1 MPRRVFK
8 HRPARFANSGF
19 SGLSRSRNAVSADG
33 LAMLLAQSSDLLSVL
48 DDQGCFVYASPSFRR
63 ILGRD
68 PRPLLGTPAAE
79 LLHPDDR
86 GLWLATG
93 ELAAAPLTLRLRH
106 ADGSWRWIE
115 LQRDPVPHENRQ
127 YSVQVGRDVSERF
140 VVENRRQYDTTRL
153 YHEAWQHTQH
163 LQMLAEATRAFAEVS
178 LDLGALLERIA
189 RHAATILGD
198 VGVIRLLSDDGVWL
212 DPVAVFHPERVPAL
226 WSAVQTKIVDLSAVL
241 GIEVAQ
247 SGKPLLIAS
256 TLDLLSES
264 VDPAFRAALERY
276 GIYSLLVVPL
286 RVQSQI
292 IGTLLLA
299 RGEPPRSYTRDD
311 QHFLEDI
318 ADRAALAISSALLY
332 AAERQA
338 RHAAERAAQR
348 TMQLQAVTAAL
359 AEALTPAQVS
369 DVIVREGVKAL
380 GADAGSI
387 YIRSDDGASLELL
400 TYIGYPDELQP
411 AHARVPIDA
420 QSPLNDAVHSR
431 ELVVAETVE
440 ALIGQWPRLARAQAI
455 TGDAAVAAAPLLVDQ
470 KVLGVIYMA
479 FRAPRQFNAEDR
491 ALLTTL
497 ARQCAQAFERSRLY
511 AAEQQARSAAQE
523 AVHLR
528 DAFLS
533 IASHE
538 LKTPVTALLGY
549 VDLLQRRA
557 LQNGAQERD
566 LRSIQIIHDQAWRLT
581 NLIGSLLDISRIE
594 TGQLRLDPAPLNLRA
609 LVERIIGEM
618 EPVFE
623 RYSFSYDLGAEA
635 LIVEG
640 DAVRLEQ
647 VLHNLFQNA
656 TRYSPPGSTVTIRL
670 WREDQTARLSV
681 ADQGIG
687 IPEAALP
694 HIFQRFFRAHT
705 DDTHRISGLG
715 IGLFVVKEIVELHGG
730 SVEVESAE
738 GVGST
743 FSVSLPLT
751 RRENKG
757 TNEPENK
764 GDW

>member
-1 MPRRVFK
+1 
-8 HRPARFANSGF
+8 
-19 SGLSRSRNAVSADG
+19 
-33 LAMLLAQSSDLLSVL
+33 MLMAQTSDLLSL
-48 DDQGCFVYASPSFRR
+48 IDDQGCFAYASPSFQR
-63 ILGRD
+63 ILGLD
-68 PRPLLGTPAAE
+68 PRLLLGTPAAQ
-79 LLHPDDR
+79 LLHPNDR
-86 GLWLATG
+86 ALWHAAD
-93 ELAAAPLTLRLRH
+93 ELADAPLTLRFRH

-115 LQRDPVPHENRQ
+115 LQRDLVIRDDLR

-140 VVENRRQYDTTRL
+140 VAENRRQHDTTRL
-153 YHEAWQHTQH
+153 YHEAWQHTQY

-212 DPVAVFHPERVPAL
+212 NPVAVFHLEPAK
-226 WSAVQTKIVDLSAVL
+226 WSAVPARIVDVSADFASSV
-241 GIEVAQ
+241 VQ
-247 SGKPLLIAS
+247 SGETLFITSAHDPLPPSIEP
-256 TLDLLSES
+256 ES
-264 VDPAFRAALERY
+264 RAALEHY
-276 GIYSLLVVPL
+276 GIYSLLAVPL
-286 RVQSQI
+286 RVQGQI

-299 RGEPPRSYTRDD
+299 RGDQQRPYTEAD

-338 RHAAERAAQR
+338 RHAAERSAQR
-348 TMQLQAVTAAL
+348 TAPLQAVPAAL
-359 AEALTPAQVS
+359 AEALTPSQVS

-387 YIRSDDGASLELL
+387 YIRSDDGSSLELL

-411 AHARVPIDA
+411 AHARVPMNA
-420 QSPLNDAVHSR
+420 QSPLNDAIHSR
-431 ELVVAETVE
+431 ELIVAETVE
-440 ALIGQWPRLARAQAI
+440 ELIGQWPRLAAAQAI

-470 KVLGVIYMA
+470 KVLGAIYMA
-479 FRAPRQFNAEDR
+479 FRTLRQFNADDR

-549 VDLLQRRA
+549 VELLQRRA
-557 LQNGAQERD
+557 QQNGAAERD

-581 NLIGSLLDISRIE
+581 NLIGTLLDISRIE
-594 TGQLRLDPAPLNLRA
+594 TGQLRLDPALLDLRA
-609 LVERIIGEM
+609 LVEQIISEM

-623 RYSFSYDLGAEA
+623 RYTFHYDLTAEA
-635 LIVEG
+635 LIVDG

-656 TRYSPPGSTVTIRL
+656 TRYSPAGSTVTIRL
-670 WREDQTARLSV
+670 WREGQTARLSV

-705 DDTHRISGLG
+705 GDTHRISGLG
-715 IGLFVVKEIVELHGG
+715 IGLYVVKEIIALHGG
-730 SVEVESAE
+730 LVEVESAE
-738 GVGST
+738 GAGST
-743 FSVSLPLT
+743 FTVILPLVVAG
-751 RRENKG
+751 EPGNK
-757 TNEPENK
+757 
-764 GDW
+764 

>member
-8 HRPARFANSGF
+8 HRPATFAGGGYP
-19 SGLSRSRNAVSADG
+19 GLSRSRTVAAADA
-33 LAMLLAQSSDLLSVL
+33 LAMLMAQATDLLSVI
-48 DDQGCFVYASPSFRR
+48 DDQGCFAYASPSFQR

-68 PRPLLGTPAAE
+68 PKQMLGTPVAM

-86 GLWLATG
+86 ALWQAAD
-93 ELAAAPLTLRLRH
+93 ELAAPLTLRFRH

-115 LQRDPVPHENRQ
+115 LQRDRALRADLH

-140 VVENRRQYDTTRL
+140 VVENRRQHDTARL
-153 YHEAWQHTQH
+153 YREAWQHTQH
-163 LQMLAEATRAFAEVS
+163 QQMLAEATRAFAEVS

-198 VGVIRLLSDDGVWL
+198 VAVIRVRSDDGIWL
-212 DPVAVFHPERVPAL
+212 NPVAVYGPEPVPAE
-226 WSAVQTKIVDLSAVL
+226 IVDASAGFARWV
-241 GIEVAQ
+241 VQ
-247 SGKPLLIAS
+247 SGTTLFITSTHDPLPKG
-256 TLDLLSES
+256 
-264 VDPAFRAALERY
+264 VDPASRAALERC
-276 GIYSLLVVPL
+276 GISSVLVVPL
-286 RVQSQI
+286 RVQGQI
-292 IGTLLLA
+292 MGTLLMA
-299 RGEPPRSYTRDD
+299 RGEPLRPYSAADL
-311 QHFLEDI
+311 HVLEDI

-348 TMQLQAVTAAL
+348 TAQLQAVTAAL
-359 AEALTPAQVS
+359 AEALTPAQVA
-369 DVIVREGVKAL
+369 DVIVGEGVKAL

-387 YIRSDDGASLELL
+387 YIRSDDGSSLELL

-411 AHARVPIDA
+411 AHARVPMQA
-420 QSPLNDAVHSR
+420 RSPLNDAVHSR
-431 ELVVAETVE
+431 ELVVAETIE
-440 ALIGQWPRLARAQAI
+440 ELISQWPRLARAQAI

-470 KVLGVIYMA
+470 KVLGAIYMA

-497 ARQCAQAFERSRLY
+497 ARQCAQSFERSRLY
-511 AAEQQARSAAQE
+511 VAEQQARSAAQE

-549 VDLLQRRA
+549 VELLQRRA

-566 LRSIQIIHDQAWRLT
+566 LRSIQIIYDQAWRLT

-594 TGQLRLDPAPLNLRA
+594 TGQLRLDPALLDLRA
-609 LVERIIGEM
+609 LVRRIISEM

-623 RYSFSYDLGAEA
+623 RYTFSYDLPAQA

-670 WREDQTARLSV
+670 WSEDQSARLSV
-681 ADQGIG
+681 RDQGIG
-687 IPEAALP
+687 IPAAALP
-694 HIFQRFFRAHT
+694 HIFQRFFRAHAG
-705 DDTHRISGLG
+705 DTHRISGLG
-715 IGLFVVKEIVELHGG
+715 IGLYVVKEIVGLHGG
-730 SVEVESAE
+730 SVDVESAE
-738 GVGST
+738 GMGST
-743 FSVSLPLT
+743 FTVTLPLAQ
-751 RRENKG
+751 RLNK
-757 TNEPENK
+757 
-764 GDW
+764 

>member
-1 MPRRVFK
+1 
-8 HRPARFANSGF
+8 
-19 SGLSRSRNAVSADG
+19 
-33 LAMLLAQSSDLLSVL
+33 MLMAQTSDLLSL
-48 DDQGCFVYASPSFRR
+48 IDDQGCFAYASPSFER
-63 ILGRD
+63 ILGLD
-68 PRPLLGTPAAE
+68 PRLLLGTPAVQ
-79 LLHPDDR
+79 LLHPNDR
-86 GLWLATG
+86 ALWHPAA
-93 ELAAAPLTLRLRH
+93 ELADAPLTLRFRH

-115 LQRDPVPHENRQ
+115 LQRDLVIRDDLR

-140 VVENRRQYDTTRL
+140 VAENRRQHDTTRL
-153 YHEAWQHTQH
+153 YHEAWQHTQY

-178 LDLGALLERIA
+178 LDLGALLERIV

-198 VGVIRLLSDDGVWL
+198 VGVIRLLSDDGIWL
-212 DPVAVFHPERVPAL
+212 NPVAAFHPEPATAL
-226 WSAVQTKIVDLSAVL
+226 WSAVPARIVDVSADFAGSV
-241 GIEVAQ
+241 VQ
-247 SGKPLLIAS
+247 SGKTLLITSAHDPLPAS
-256 TLDLLSES
+256 IDPES
-264 VDPAFRAALERY
+264 RAALERY
-276 GIYSLLVVPL
+276 GIYSLLAVPL
-286 RVQSQI
+286 RVQGQI

-299 RGEPPRSYTRDD
+299 RGDQQRPYTEAD

-348 TMQLQAVTAAL
+348 TARLQAVTAAL

-411 AHARVPIDA
+411 AHARVPMDA
-420 QSPLNDAVHSR
+420 QSPLNDAIHSR
-431 ELVVAETVE
+431 ELIVAETVE
-440 ALIGQWPRLARAQAI
+440 DLIGQWPRLAAAQAI

-470 KVLGVIYMA
+470 KVLGAIYMA
-479 FRAPRQFNAEDR
+479 FRTPRQFNADDR

-549 VDLLQRRA
+549 VELLQRRA
-557 LQNGAQERD
+557 QQNGAAERD

-581 NLIGSLLDISRIE
+581 NLIGTLLDISRIE
-594 TGQLRLDPAPLNLRA
+594 TGQLRLDPAPLDLRP
-609 LVERIIGEM
+609 LVEQIISEM

-623 RYSFSYDLGAEA
+623 RYTFSYELAAEA
-635 LIVEG
+635 LIVNG

-656 TRYSPPGSTVTIRL
+656 TRYSPAGSTVTIRL
-670 WREDQTARLSV
+670 WREDRTARLSV
-681 ADQGIG
+681 TDQGIG
-687 IPEAALP
+687 IPATALP

-705 DDTHRISGLG
+705 GDTHRISGLG
-715 IGLFVVKEIVELHGG
+715 IGLYVVKEIVALHGG

-738 GVGST
+738 GAGST
-743 FSVSLPLT
+743 FTVTLPLAGE
-751 RRENKG
+751 RMNKG
-757 TNEPENK
+757 TRE
-764 GDW
+764 

>member
-1 MPRRVFK
+1 MPRHVFK
-8 HRPARFANSGF
+8 HRRAKFAKGGYR
-19 SGLSRSRNAVSADG
+19 GLSRSRTVAAADALG
-33 LAMLLAQSSDLLSVL
+33 MLLAQTSDLLSVI
-48 DDQGCFVYASPSFRR
+48 DDQGCFAYASASFQRM
-63 ILGRD
+63 LGLD
-68 PRPLLGTPAAE
+68 PRLLLGTPAAA

-86 GLWLATG
+86 PLWQAVG
-93 ELAAAPLTLRLRH
+93 ELDASPLTLRFRH

-115 LQRDPVPHENRQ
+115 LQRDLALRDDLH
-127 YSVQVGRDVSERF
+127 YSVQVGRDVSTRF
-140 VVENRRQYDTTRL
+140 VGENRRQHDTTRL
-153 YHEAWQHTQH
+153 YHETWQHTQH
-163 LQMLAEATRAFAEVS
+163 LQILAEATRAFAEVS

-198 VGVIRLLSDDGVWL
+198 VAVIRMLSDDGLWL
-212 DPVAVFHPERVPAL
+212 NPVAVFDPESVPAQ
-226 WSAVQTKIVDLSAVL
+226 WSAMPAEIVDVSAGFASWV
-241 GIEVAQ
+241 VQ
-247 SGKPLLIAS
+247 SGKTLFMAS
-256 TLDLLSES
+256 THNPPPESIDSES
-264 VDPAFRAALERY
+264 CAALERY
-276 GIYSLLVVPL
+276 GISSVLAVPL
-286 RVQSQI
+286 RVQGQI
-292 IGTLLLA
+292 IGTLLLG
-299 RGEPPRSYTRDD
+299 RGEPLRPYTEAD
-311 QHFLEDI
+311 QHLLEDI

-338 RHAAERAAQR
+338 RYAAERAAQGTAR
-348 TMQLQAVTAAL
+348 LQAVTAAL

-387 YIRSDDGASLELL
+387 HIRSDDGSSLELL

-411 AHARVPIDA
+411 AHARVPIHA

-440 ALIGQWPRLARAQAI
+440 ELIGQWPRLARAQAI

-470 KVLGVIYMA
+470 KVLGAIYMA
-479 FRAPRQFNAEDR
+479 FRTPRQFNAEDR

-549 VDLLQRRA
+549 VELLQRRA
-557 LQNGAQERD
+557 LQNGAHERD

-594 TGQLRLDPAPLNLRA
+594 TGQLRLDPAPLDLRV
-609 LVERIIGEM
+609 LVAQIISEM
-618 EPVFE
+618 ELVFE
-623 RYSFSYDLGAEA
+623 RYTFSYDLPAEA

-656 TRYSPPGSTVTIRL
+656 TRYSPPGSTVAIRL

-681 ADQGIG
+681 RDQGIG
-687 IPEAALP
+687 IPEAAQP

-705 DDTHRISGLG
+705 GDTHRISGLG
-715 IGLFVVKEIVELHGG
+715 IGLYVVKEIVGLHGG
-730 SVEVESAE
+730 SVDVESAE
-738 GVGST
+738 GMGST
-743 FSVSLPLT
+743 FTVSLPLAQWVNT
-751 RRENKG
+751 G
-757 TNEPENK
+757 TNEPGNK
-764 GDW
+764 

>member
-1 MPRRVFK
+1 MRRRMSKPRPGRLI
-8 HRPARFANSGF
+8 RGGYP
-19 SGLSRSRNAVSADG
+19 GLSRARNVVPADALG
-33 LAMLLAQSSDLLSVL
+33 ILLTQTSDLLSVI
-48 DDQGCFVYASPSFRR
+48 DDQNCFTFASPSFRR
-63 ILGRD
+63 ILGCE
-68 PRPLLGTPAAE
+68 PRQLLGTPVAA

-86 GLWLATG
+86 VLWQAAHDLADT
-93 ELAAAPLTLRLRH
+93 PLTIRFRH

-115 LQRDPVPHENRQ
+115 LQRDAIVHDDLQ

-140 VVENRRQYDTTRL
+140 LIENRRQRDTTRL

-163 LQMLAEATRAFAEVS
+163 LQLLAEATRAFAEVS
-178 LDLGALLERIA
+178 LDLEALVERIA
-189 RHAATILGD
+189 RHAATILR
-198 VGVIRLLSDDGVWL
+198 GVCVLQLLSDDGIWR
-212 DPVAVFHPERVPAL
+212 DPVVMFHPEPAPAA
-226 WSAVQTKIVDLSAVL
+226 WMAAQTEIAQASVRFTGLVLQSDQSICIPSLADLPVETVDPEPRFTLERS
-241 GIEVAQ
+241 GIA
-247 SGKPLLIAS
+247 SLLI
-256 TLDLLSES
+256 
-264 VDPAFRAALERY
+264 
-276 GIYSLLVVPL
+276 VPL
-286 RVQSQI
+286 RVQGQI

-299 RGEPPRSYTRDD
+299 RDKQHRFYTESD
-311 QHFLEDI
+311 QHVLEDI
-318 ADRAALAISSALLY
+318 ADRAALALSSALLY

-348 TMQLQAVTAAL
+348 TAQLQAVTAAL
-359 AEALTPAQVS
+359 AEALTPAQVA

-387 YIRSDDGASLELL
+387 YIRSDDGATLELL
-400 TYIGYPDELQP
+400 CYIGYPDELQP
-411 AHARVPIDA
+411 AHARVPIHV
-420 QSPLNDAVHSR
+420 QTPLNDAVQSR
-431 ELVVAETVE
+431 ELVVAETPE
-440 ALIGQWPRLARAQAI
+440 QLIGRWPRLAAAQAI
-455 TGDAAVAAAPLLVDQ
+455 TGDAAIAAAPLLLDQ
-470 KVLGVIYMA
+470 AVLGVIYMA
-479 FRAPRQFNAEDR
+479 FRTPRQFNAEDR

-557 LQNGAQERD
+557 VQSGVEERD
-566 LRSIQIIHDQAWRLT
+566 LRSIRIIHDQAWRLT

-594 TGQLRLDPAPLNLRA
+594 TGQLRLDPTPLDLRA
-609 LVERIIGEM
+609 LVEQIIGEM

-623 RYSFSYDLGAEA
+623 RYSFSCDLPLEA

-656 TRYSPPGSTVTIRL
+656 TRYSPAGGTVTIRL
-670 WREDQTARLSV
+670 RREDQIARLSV
-681 ADQGIG
+681 TDQGIG

-705 DDTHRISGLG
+705 GDTHRISGLG
-715 IGLFVVKEIVELHGG
+715 IGLYVVKEIVELHGG
-730 SVEVESAE
+730 TVEVESVE

-743 FSVSLPLT
+743 FTVCLPLAQVGRT
-751 RRENKG
+751 
-757 TNEPENK
+757 
-764 GDW
+764 